1 MERDYPM
8 IQRPT
13 MEFRVFDR
21 VVFLIDVYHRFL
33 AHSDEMES
41 IGQRRGEVEGCVS
54 LFSYV
59 FQDSGLFL
67 ETDYDY
73 SFCRY
78 KFVRMGYRSSGIGD
92 VLLYEKKFE

>member
-1 MERDYPM
+1 M

-21 VVFLIDVYHRFL
+21 VAYLIDAYHRFL
-33 AHSDEMES
+33 AHSHEAES
-41 IGQRRGEVEGCVS
+41 IGERRGEVEGCVS

-73 SFCRY
+73 PSCRY